1 MLFTESM
8 WWPLLTMVALVCLVW
23 VRLYQIRLSEM
34 RRSRVHPQALASA
47 ADTAR
52 LLKDVRASDNFRN
65 LFELPVLFYP
75 AALVAMFFNIND
87 GLALVLAWGFVIGRV
102 VHSLVHCTY
111 NRVMHRFMAYAL
123 STVFLWALWVRLAFL
138 LA

>member
-75 AALVAMFFNIND
+75 AALVAMFFNITD

-123 STVFLWALWVRLAFL
+123 STVFLWALWIRLAFL

>member
-123 STVFLWALWVRLAFL
+123 STVFLWALWIRLAFL